1 VGYDPDFSSRRG
13 NLYVGY
19 FQTYRIEQSAK
30 ALLICALDQYSQSYP
45 SMSQQKLDLVIHS
58 RLGDYK
64 SEASFGIIGQ
74 EYFSRSLDILGQE
87 TGIDKIG
94 LFSDEP
100 ILAKQ
105 QMPSKH
111 RVFIEAM
118 ESIDDTP
125 LLVLLKMRSAR
136 NYILSNSTF
145 GWWAAFTSTP
155 EKVIVPSPWFSD
167 GETPNGLLPEE
178 WIKVVRS

>member
-1 VGYDPDFSSRRG
+1 
-13 NLYVGY
+13 
-19 FQTYRIEQSAK
+19 
-30 ALLICALDQYSQSYP
+30 
-45 SMSQQKLDLVIHS
+45 M
-58 RLGDYK
+58 
-64 SEASFGIIGQ
+64 
-74 EYFSRSLDILGQE
+74 GQE
-87 TGIDKIG
+87 TDIDKIG

-105 QMPSKH
+105 QMPSKY
-111 RVFIEAM
+111 RALIEVM

-155 EKVIVPSPWFSD
+155 EKVIVPRPWFSD

-178 WIKVVRS
+178 WIKVLRG